1 MKKILIVEDDSA
13 ISELERDYLEADGF
27 EVTCVAD
34 GRKGRDL
41 ALSTS
46 FDLLMLDLMLPF
58 VDGYA
63 ICKAVR
69 EKKDIPILMVTAKR
83 EDADKVQGFGLG
95 ADDYIVKPFSPMEF
109 VARVKAHLARYA
121 CLTGKRKEAERSL
134 RFGLLEIFPAEHRVF
149 RGGEEILLT
158 HKEFELL
165 CFLAEHRGIV
175 FSMEQLFEHVWGMDA
190 MGDVA
195 TVRVH
200 VNRLREKIEPQP
212 SKPIYVETVWG
223 AGYRFQG

>member
-1 MKKILIVEDDSA
+1 MKRILIVEDDRA
-13 ISELERDYLEADGF
+13 ISELERDYLEADGY
-27 EVTCVAD
+27 EVVCVAD

-41 ALSTS
+41 ALAED
-46 FDLLMLDLMLPF
+46 FDLLVLDLMLPF

-69 EKKDIPILMVTAKR
+69 KAKEIPILMVTAKR
-83 EDADKVQGFGLG
+83 EEADKIHGFGLG

-109 VARVKAHLARYA
+109 VARVKAHLARYER
-121 CLTGKRKEAERSL
+121 LTRKRDGVGHSL
-134 RFGLLEIFPAEHRVF
+134 SFGLLEILPAEHRIF
-149 RGGEEILLT
+149 RGGEEIVLT
-158 HKEFELL
+158 NKEFELL
-165 CFLAEHRGIV
+165 CFLAEHQGIV
-175 FSMEQLFEHVWGMDA
+175 FSMDQIFEHVWGMDA

-212 SKPIYVETVWG
+212 SKPVYIETVWG
-223 AGYRFQG
+223 AGYRFHG